1 MEIKHPQA
9 GVCPMAEQFGLSDA
23 EHFSRKT
30 VYRDDLFEGQ
40 VVVVTGAGSGLGRA
54 TAILFARLGAKVI
67 TCGRDQEKLND
78 AEEVFAK
85 NGKLLETSTLS
96 IRDVDAV
103 DTFINDV
110 FERHGRLD
118 VLVNNAGGQ
127 FPLAAT
133 KISPNGWRAVIDT
146 NLNGTWNMMHA
157 AARQWQSTKTS
168 GNVVNIVADIWR
180 GMPQMAH
187 TAAARAGVI
196 YASKTVAVEWAEMGV
211 RVNCLAPGCCESS
224 AFGRYPPAGAE
235 SFTQSNPMLRAGDEW
250 DVAEGCIYLAS
261 DAGKFVTGE
270 VLTIDGGQQLWG
282 DPWPGGRPERFE
294 LDYSRSRIED

>member
-1 MEIKHPQA
+1 
-9 GVCPMAEQFGLSDA
+9 MAEQFGLSDD

-30 VYRDDLFEGQ
+30 VYRDDLFERQ

-67 TCGRDQEKLND
+67 TCGRDQEKLKD
-78 AEEVFAK
+78 AAEGFSK
-85 NGKLLETSTLS
+85 NGKLLETSALS

-146 NLNGTWNMMHA
+146 NLNGTWNMMQA

-168 GNVVNIVADIWR
+168 GNVINIVADIWR

-196 YASKTVAVEWAEMGV
+196 YASKTVAVEWADLGV

-261 DAGKFVTGE
+261 DAAKFVTGE

-294 LDYSRSRIED
+294 LDYSRSRLED

>member
-1 MEIKHPQA
+1 
-9 GVCPMAEQFGLSDA
+9 MAEQFGLSDD

-67 TCGRDQEKLND
+67 TCGRDQEKLKD
-78 AEEVFAK
+78 ATEGFAK
-85 NGKLLETSTLS
+85 NGKLLETSALS

-110 FERHGRLD
+110 FERHSRLD

-146 NLNGTWNMMHA
+146 NLNGLSLIH
-157 AARQWQSTKTS
+157 
-168 GNVVNIVADIWR
+168 I
-180 GMPQMAH
+180 
-187 TAAARAGVI
+187 
-196 YASKTVAVEWAEMGV
+196 
-211 RVNCLAPGCCESS
+211 
-224 AFGRYPPAGAE
+224 
-235 SFTQSNPMLRAGDEW
+235 
-250 DVAEGCIYLAS
+250 
-261 DAGKFVTGE
+261 
-270 VLTIDGGQQLWG
+270 
-282 DPWPGGRPERFE
+282 
-294 LDYSRSRIED
+294 

>member
-1 MEIKHPQA
+1 
-9 GVCPMAEQFGLSDA
+9 MAEQFGLSDN

-40 VVVVTGAGSGLGRA
+40 VVIVTGAGSGLGRA

-67 TCGRDQEKLND
+67 TCGRDQEKLKD
-78 AEEVFAK
+78 AEEIFAK
-85 NGKLLETSTLS
+85 NGKLLETSALS
-96 IRDVDAV
+96 IRDVDTV
-103 DTFINDV
+103 HTFINDV

-127 FPLAAT
+127 FPLAAN

-146 NLNGTWNMMHA
+146 NLNGTWNMMQA
-157 AARQWQSTKTS
+157 AARQWQSTKTR
-168 GNVVNIVADIWR
+168 GNVINIVADIWR

-196 YASKTVAVEWAEMGV
+196 YASKTVAVEWAELGV

-261 DAGKFVTGE
+261 DAAKFVTGE

>member
-1 MEIKHPQA
+1 MEIECPQA
-9 GVCPMAEQFGLSDA
+9 GVCLMAQEFGLSDA
-23 EHFSRKT
+23 EHFTRKT

-54 TAILFARLGAKVI
+54 MGILFARLGAHVV
-67 TCGRDQEKLND
+67 TCGRDEDKLAD
-78 AEEVFAK
+78 AADGFAVH
-85 NGKLLETSTLS
+85 GKQLETFALS
-96 IRDVDAV
+96 IRDVNAV
-103 DTFINDV
+103 DNFINGI

-146 NLNGTWNMMHA
+146 NLNGTWNMMQA
-157 AARQWQSTKTS
+157 AARQWQASGTK
-168 GNVVNIVADIWR
+168 GNIINIVADIWR

-250 DVAEGCIYLAS
+250 DVAEGCVYLAS
-261 DAGKFVTGE
+261 DAAKFVTGE

-294 LDYSRSRIED
+294 LDYSRSRIGD

>member
-1 MEIKHPQA
+1 
-9 GVCPMAEQFGLSDA
+9 MAEQFGLSDD

-67 TCGRDQEKLND
+67 TCGRDQEKLKD
-78 AEEVFAK
+78 AAEGFAK
-85 NGKLLETSTLS
+85 NGKLLETSALS

-146 NLNGTWNMMHA
+146 NLNGTWNMMQA

-196 YASKTVAVEWAEMGV
+196 YASKTVAVEWAELDV

-261 DAGKFVTGE
+261 DAAKFVTGE

-294 LDYSRSRIED
+294 LDYSRSRLED

>member
-1 MEIKHPQA
+1 
-9 GVCPMAEQFGLSDA
+9 MAEQFGLSDN

-40 VVVVTGAGSGLGRA
+40 VVIVTGAGSGLGRA

-67 TCGRDQEKLND
+67 TCGRDQEKLKD
-78 AEEVFAK
+78 AEEIFAK
-85 NGKLLETSTLS
+85 NGKLLETSALS
-96 IRDVDAV
+96 IRDVDTV
-103 DTFINDV
+103 HTFINDV

-127 FPLAAT
+127 FPLAAN

-146 NLNGTWNMMHA
+146 NLNGTWNMMQA
-157 AARQWQSTKTS
+157 AARQWQSTKTR
-168 GNVVNIVADIWR
+168 GNVINIVADIWR

-196 YASKTVAVEWAEMGV
+196 YASKTVAVEWAELGV

-261 DAGKFVTGE
+261 DAAKFVTGD